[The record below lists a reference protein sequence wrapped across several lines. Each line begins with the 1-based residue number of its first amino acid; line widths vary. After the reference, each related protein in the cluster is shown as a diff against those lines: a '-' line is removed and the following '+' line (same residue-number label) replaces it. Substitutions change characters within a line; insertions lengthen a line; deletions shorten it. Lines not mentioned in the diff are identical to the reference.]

1 MMIFT
6 GMDNSGKTTIVQKTA
21 KKLGL
26 PVVKSMGPDH
36 TKDEKHIWF
45 LDQMAREKAFP
56 GSVIFDRFLP
66 FEEMV
71 YGKVL
76 RGDPIYSLDDPYMK
90 SLKDLNPTII
100 YTRPHSSTIFNWD
113 GREQMAGVIEQKEKL
128 LAAWDDLMWGLMAR
142 GWDVKVYDYEADN
155 EGEQTSGLEEFA
167 KFLDNLVKAAYPPR
181 PKEGQPLEGEKHKPM
196 NDIDEDE
203 EDED

>member
-6 GMDNSGKTTIVQKTA
+6 GMDNSGKTTVAQKTA

-26 PVVKSMGPDH
+26 PVVKSIGPNH
-36 TKDEKHIWF
+36 SVDEKHLWL
-45 LDQMAREKAFP
+45 LDQMAREKTIP

-113 GREQMAGVIEQKEKL
+113 GREQMARVIEEKEKL

-142 GWDVKVYDYEADN
+142 GWDVQVYDYEAEN
-155 EGEQTSGLEEFA
+155 EKSPSLQMMKFGEEMVKEFTRVLSQEDGHCCDCHNCEE
-167 KFLDNLVKAAYPPR
+167 
-181 PKEGQPLEGEKHKPM
+181 
-196 NDIDEDE
+196 E
-203 EDED
+203 ED

>member
-6 GMDNSGKTTIVQKTA
+6 GMDNSGKTTIAKKTA

-26 PVVKSMGPDH
+26 PVVKSLGPNH
-36 TKDEKHIWF
+36 SVDEKHLWLI
-45 LDQMAREKAFP
+45 DQMAREKVIP

-100 YTRPHSSTIFNWD
+100 YTRPHFNWD
-113 GREQMAGVIEQKEKL
+113 GREQMARVIEEKEKL
-128 LAAWDDLMWGLMAR
+128 LAAWDDLMWGLMVR
-142 GWDVKVYDYEADN
+142 GWVVQVYDYEADN
-155 EGEQTSGLEEFA
+155 EGEQVSGLEEFA
-167 KFLDNLVKAAYPPR
+167 KFLDNLTNNTD
-181 PKEGQPLEGEKHKPM
+181 GG
-196 NDIDEDE
+196 E
-203 EDED
+203 ED

>member
-45 LDQMAREKAFP
+45 LDQMTREKTFP

-113 GREQMAGVIEQKEKL
+113 GREQMAGVIEQKEEL

-142 GWDVKVYDYEADN
+142 GWDVQVYDYQAENEKSPSIQMKEFGEEITEGLIRRFFEGDGPCCSCHN
-155 EGEQTSGLEEFA
+155 CEGEEE
-167 KFLDNLVKAAYPPR
+167 
-181 PKEGQPLEGEKHKPM
+181 
-196 NDIDEDE
+196 
-203 EDED
+203 

>member
-6 GMDNSGKTTIVQKTA
+6 GMDNSGKTTVVQKTA

-26 PVVKSMGPDH
+26 PVVKSLGPH
-36 TKDEKHIWF
+36 HSVNKKHIWL
-45 LDQMAREKAFP
+45 LDQMTREKAFP

-90 SLKDLNPTII
+90 SLKDLNPII
-100 YTRPHSSTIFNWD
+100 VYTRPHSSTIFNWD
-113 GREQMAGVIEQKEKL
+113 GREQMKGVIEQKEKL

-142 GWDVKVYDYEADN
+142 GWDVQVYDYEADK
-155 EGEQTSGLEEFA
+155 EDRWVSDMDEFA
-167 KFLDNLVKAAYPPR
+167 KFLSHLVETTHPSQSE
-181 PKEGQPLEGEKHKPM
+181 EGQPLKWKKHEPL
-196 NDIDEDE
+196 ESTE
-203 EDED
+203 EEEN

>member
-45 LDQMAREKAFP
+45 LDQMTREKTFP

-90 SLKDLNPTII
+90 YLKDLNPTII

-142 GWDVKVYDYEADN
+142 GWDVQVYDYEADN

-167 KFLDNLVKAAYPPR
+167 KFLDNLVKAAYSPR
-181 PKEGQPLEGEKHKPM
+181 PKEGQPLEGENHKPL

>member
-21 KKLGL
+21 QKLGL
-26 PVVKSMGPDH
+26 PVVKSLGPDH
-36 TKDEKHIWF
+36 TKDEKHIWL
-45 LDQMAREKAFP
+45 LDQMTREKAFP

-71 YGKVL
+71 YGKIL
-76 RGDPIYSLDDPYMK
+76 RGDPIYSLNDPYMR
-90 SLKDLNPTII
+90 SLKDLNPTIV

-113 GREQMAGVIEQKEKL
+113 GREQMAGVMEQKEKL

-142 GWDVKVYDYEADN
+142 GWDVQVYDYEADN
-155 EGEQTSGLEEFA
+155 EGEQVSGLEEFA
-167 KFLDNLVKAAYPPR
+167 KFLNDLVKTTYPHQ
-181 PKEGQPLEGEKHKPM
+181 PKEGQPLEWKKHHPLE
-196 NDIDEDE
+196 DTTEDE

>member
-6 GMDNSGKTTIVQKTA
+6 GMDNSGKTTVVQKTS

-26 PVVKSMGPDH
+26 PVVKSLGPH
-36 TKDEKHIWF
+36 HSVNKKHIWL
-45 LDQMAREKAFP
+45 LDQMTREKAFP

-113 GREQMAGVIEQKEKL
+113 GREQMKGVIEQKEKL

-142 GWDVKVYDYEADN
+142 GWDVQVYDYEADN
-155 EGEQTSGLEEFA
+155 EDRWVSDMDEFT
-167 KFLDNLVKAAYPPR
+167 KFLSHLVETTHPSQSE
-181 PKEGQPLEGEKHKPM
+181 EGQPLKWKKHEPL
-196 NDIDEDE
+196 ESTE
-203 EDED
+203 EEEN

>member
-1 MMIFT
+1 MLIFT
-6 GMDNSGKTTIVQKTA
+6 GMDNSGKTTLAEKVSKE
-21 KKLGL
+21 KGL
-26 PVVKSMGPDH
+26 PLVKSMGPDH

-45 LDQMAREKAFP
+45 LDQMAREKAYP

-90 SLKDLNPTII
+90 SLRDLNPTII
-100 YTRPHSSTIFNWD
+100 YTRPSSETIFNWD
-113 GREQMAGVIEQKEKL
+113 GRDQMPGVIIQKEEL
-128 LAAWDDLMWGLMAR
+128 LRAWDDLMWKLLAL
-142 GWDVKVYDYEADN
+142 GWDVRVYDYQVPKGMGDGRPLSSLKEAL
-155 EGEQTSGLEEFA
+155 SKLF
-167 KFLDNLVKAAYPPR
+167 PP
-181 PKEGQPLEGEKHKPM
+181 KPPVGTPM
-196 NDIDEDE
+196 EWKSHPNCKCTIETDE

>member
-6 GMDNSGKTTIVQKTA
+6 GMDNSGKTTVAQKTA
-21 KKLGL
+21 NKLGL
-26 PVVKSMGPDH
+26 PVVKSLGPNH
-36 TKDEKHIWF
+36 TKDEKHLWL
-45 LDQMAREKAFP
+45 LDQMAREKVIP

-113 GREQMAGVIEQKEKL
+113 GREQMARVIEEKEKL

-142 GWDVKVYDYEADN
+142 GWVVQVYDYEADN
-155 EGEQTSGLEEFA
+155 GGEQVSGLKEFA
-167 KFLDNLVKAAYPPR
+167 KFLNNLA
-181 PKEGQPLEGEKHKPM
+181 
-196 NDIDEDE
+196 NNTDE
-203 EDED
+203 EEED

>member
-6 GMDNSGKTTIVQKTA
+6 GMDNSGKTTVVQKTA

-26 PVVKSMGPDH
+26 PVVKSLGSH
-36 TKDEKHIWF
+36 HSVNKKHIWL
-45 LDQMAREKAFP
+45 LDQMTREKAFP

-113 GREQMAGVIEQKEKL
+113 GREQMKGVIEQKEKL

-142 GWDVKVYDYEADN
+142 GWDVQVYDYEADK
-155 EGEQTSGLEEFA
+155 EDRWVSDMDEFA
-167 KFLDNLVKAAYPPR
+167 KFLSHLVETTHPSQSE
-181 PKEGQPLEGEKHKPM
+181 EGQPLKWKKHEPLEGT
-196 NDIDEDE
+196 E
-203 EDED
+203 EEEN

>member
-45 LDQMAREKAFP
+45 LDQMTREKAFP

-76 RGDPIYSLDDPYMK
+76 RGDHIYSLDDPYMK

-155 EGEQTSGLEEFA
+155 EREQTSGLGEFA
-167 KFLDNLVKAAYPPR
+167 KFLDNLVKAAYSLR
-181 PKEGQPLEGEKHKPM
+181 PKEGQPLEGEKHNPM

>member
-45 LDQMAREKAFP
+45 LDQMTREKTFP

-167 KFLDNLVKAAYPPR
+167 KFLDNLVKAAYSIR
-181 PKEGQPLEGEKHKPM
+181 PKEGQPLEVENHKPL